1 MDAPE
6 CLACSFAD
14 LKSEREWERGTIY
27 DDSKSRTVPFPVLV
41 PSLGLHAV
49 LFVMCAI
56 ILDDGAFRYL
66 LIQPTR
72 RESQWRR
79 SPRP

>member
-1 MDAPE
+1 ME
-6 CLACSFAD
+6 
-14 LKSEREWERGTIY
+14 KGTIY
-27 DDSKSRTVPFPVLV
+27 DDSKSRTVSFPVLV

-49 LFVMCAI
+49 LFVMRAI
-56 ILDDGAFRYL
+56 ILDDVTFRYL
-66 LIQPTR
+66 PVQPMR

>member
-1 MDAPE
+1 ME
-6 CLACSFAD
+6 
-14 LKSEREWERGTIY
+14 KGTIY

-49 LFVMCAI
+49 LFVMRAI
-56 ILDDGAFRYL
+56 ILDDVTFRYL
-66 LIQPTR
+66 PVQPMR
-72 RESQWRR
+72 RESWWRR